1 MIKIFNL
8 IALILFFIFLQS
20 SFVGITSAALAALY
34 VPKKK
39 PFWAGVRSPKVKT
52 LIKVNGERNDYR
64 L

>member
-1 MIKIFNL
+1 MSAQMQGTLMVYIG
-8 IALILFFIFLQS
+8 LF
-20 SFVGITSAALAALY
+20 FVGITSAALAALY